1 MHYVSQEEWIKHL
14 LPNPILLVFVKGVKR
29 DICSS
34 LFFFVEGFVFW
45 AKVAVLRR
53 CFMLPFGMMMHTF
66 SPGEPRGPAS
76 PGRPERPFGPSG
88 PSSPRGPDAP
98 SSPWKIE
105 ETGRTTESFIDA
117 FKKKKKKITCVLWC
131 PKIYPNIKQY
141 KTTHQQILSWLHH
154 LWCSGFKPWLF
165 LACYQQSVQSLEDIK
180 YWCWIY
186 ILRNP
191 KCLYQ
196 GSKIKVIKSLLT
208 YLIPFS
214 GVT

>member
-1 MHYVSQEEWIKHL
+1 MNKTFVTESDFARFCQRSQTRHL
-14 LPNPILLVFVKGVKR
+14 FQP
-29 DICSS
+29 
-34 LFFFVEGFVFW
+34 FFVCAEGFAFW
-45 AKVAVLRR
+45 AKVAVFTTLFYVAVRDDDAY
-53 CFMLPFGMMMHTF
+53 LLT
-66 SPGEPRGPAS
+66 RGAE
-76 PGRPERPFGPSG
+76 GTGVT
-88 PSSPRGPDAP
+88 
-98 SSPWKIE
+98 WK
-105 ETGRTTESFIDA
+105 TRTTLRSFGAIFSSGSCCA
-117 FKKKKKKITCVLWC
+117 KLSLKNRGEQPKVLLMHLKKINKKITCVLWC

-165 LACYQQSVQSLEDIK
+165 LACYQQSVQNLDDIK
-180 YWCWIY
+180 HWCWIY

-196 GSKIKVIKSLLT
+196 GSQIEVIKSLIT